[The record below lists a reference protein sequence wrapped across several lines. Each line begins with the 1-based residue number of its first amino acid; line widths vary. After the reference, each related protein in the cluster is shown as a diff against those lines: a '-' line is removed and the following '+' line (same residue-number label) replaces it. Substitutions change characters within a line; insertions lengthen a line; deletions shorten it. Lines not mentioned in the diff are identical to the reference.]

1 MLQENWQENPLPWQ
15 NRAALSTMNL
25 IKKTLELF
33 KIVGPMKKRQDAI
46 VRVGKGEKN
55 RTFKFNL
62 SGPIDLSKLKSKSK
76 EMGVTINDLF
86 AGAVIAAYTKLDLP
100 EERKPSQ
107 YLCYLAASTASSK
120 IIDDQFQPENEATV
134 VSPVFERNTDLTQA
148 SLNVREVMAPFK
160 GRHDLFEAQ
169 WRLLYFLKR
178 VFSNQ

>member
-1 MLQENWQENPLPWQ
+1 
-15 NRAALSTMNL
+15 MNL
-25 IKKTLELF
+25 IRRTLELF
-33 KIVGPMKKRQDAI
+33 KIVGPMKKKQDAI

-107 YLCYLAASTASSK
+107 YLCYLAASTS
-120 IIDDQFQPENEATV
+120 T
-134 VSPVFERNTDLTQA
+134 
-148 SLNVREVMAPFK
+148 
-160 GRHDLFEAQ
+160 
-169 WRLLYFLKR
+169 
-178 VFSNQ
+178 